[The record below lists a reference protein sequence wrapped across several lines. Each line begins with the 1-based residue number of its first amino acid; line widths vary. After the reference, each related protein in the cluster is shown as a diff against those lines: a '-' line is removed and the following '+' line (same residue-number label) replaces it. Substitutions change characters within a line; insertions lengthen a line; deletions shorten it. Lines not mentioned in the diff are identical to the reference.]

1 MTPKRIIF
9 LASGIF
15 AAIGILV
22 SVVIIAINGGF
33 SGGGNGPSIF
43 NPPTSQ
49 DLWTIG
55 SNIEDGMNLTYS
67 LTTKLDGDKPN
78 LRDSKLSM
86 AFHDIPKEDKWN
98 VNFKIKNDSSSNS
111 SAANEVSANFSKKQL
126 LRTDAISQE
135 NESLIRPIEESI
147 LVVRDLAKEPRYLVV
162 GAVWDK
168 IFTGSS
174 TKDVKIE
181 GKDTISTPAGTF
193 DVYSLQYN
201 VGNSISKIYLNNE
214 LPFPVKAQV
223 YDENDKIL
231 YEYELQNIS
240 R

>member
-33 SGGGNGPSIF
+33 SGSGGPSIF
-43 NPPTSQ
+43 NPPTSK

-55 SNIEDGMNLTYS
+55 SNIEDGLNLTYS
-67 LTTKLDGDKPN
+67 VVTATGEMSNLT
-78 LRDSKLSM
+78 DSVVSM
-86 AFHDIPKEDKWN
+86 KFHDLNDKWN
-98 VNFKIKNDSSSNS
+98 VTFAIKNGSTVKEINM
-111 SAANEVSANFSKKQL
+111 NLTKNQL
-126 LRTDAISQE
+126 LRKNPITANNEKLISPVE
-135 NESLIRPIEESI
+135 TSI
-147 LVVRDLAKEPRYLVV
+147 LKIRDIAREPKYLVI

-168 IFTGSS
+168 ITTSSS
-174 TKDVKIE
+174 TVDERIASKDS
-181 GKDTISTPAGTF
+181 ISTPAGPF
-193 DVYSLQYN
+193 NVYALEYQM
-201 VGNSISKIYLNNE
+201 GNSTSRIYLDKD
-214 LPFPVKAQV
+214 LPLPIKAKV

-231 YEYELQNIS
+231 YQYELQSIS

>member
-15 AAIGILV
+15 AAVGILV

-49 DLWTIG
+49 DIWTIG
-55 SNIEDGMNLTYS
+55 SNIDDGMNLTYS
-67 LTTKLDGDKPN
+67 LTTALGGKSN
-78 LRDSKLSM
+78 LKDSMVSM
-86 AFHDIPKEDKWN
+86 AFDDMQDKWN
-98 VNFKIKNDSSSNS
+98 INFKIKNGSSSS
-111 SAANEVSANFSKKQL
+111 SAAVKEVSANFSKKQL
-126 LRTDAISQE
+126 LRTDPISQE
-135 NESLIRPIEESI
+135 NESLIQPIEGSI

-162 GAVWDK
+162 GAIWDK

-174 TKDVKIE
+174 TKDVRIE
-181 GKDTISTPAGTF
+181 DRETISTPADTF
-193 DVYSLQYN
+193 DVYSLQYK
-201 VGNSISKIYLNNE
+201 VGNSISKIYLNKN

-231 YEYELQNIS
+231 YEYELQSIS

>member
-15 AAIGILV
+15 AAVGILV

-55 SNIEDGMNLTYS
+55 SNIDHGMNLTYS
-67 LTTKLDGDKPN
+67 LTTALGGKSN
-78 LRDSKLSM
+78 LKDSVVSM
-86 AFHDIPKEDKWN
+86 AFDDMQDKWN
-98 VNFKIKNDSSSNS
+98 IKFKIKNGSSSS
-111 SAANEVSANFSKKQL
+111 PAIEEVSANFSKKQL
-126 LRTDAISQE
+126 LRTDPISQE
-135 NESLIRPIEESI
+135 NNSLIQPIEGSI

-174 TKDVKIE
+174 TKDVRIE
-181 GKDTISTPAGTF
+181 GVEKITTPADTF
-193 DVYSLQYN
+193 DVYSLQYK
-201 VGNSISKIYLNNE
+201 VGNSISKIYLNKG

-231 YEYELQNIS
+231 YEYELQSIS

>member
-22 SVVIIAINGGF
+22 SVVIIAIGGGF

-43 NPPTSQ
+43 NPPTSK

-67 LTTKLDGDKPN
+67 LTTTLRGKSN
-78 LRDSKLSM
+78 LKDSMLSM
-86 AFHDIPKEDKWN
+86 AFHDMQDKWN
-98 VNFKIKNDSSSNS
+98 INFKIKNGSSS
-111 SAANEVSANFSKKQL
+111 SAVKEVSANFSKKQL
-126 LRTDAISQE
+126 LRTDPISQE
-135 NESLIRPIEESI
+135 NGLLIQPIEGSI
-147 LVVRDLAKEPRYLVV
+147 LVVRDLAKEPRYLIV
-162 GAVWDK
+162 GAIWDK

-181 GKDTISTPAGTF
+181 GIETITTPADTF
-193 DVYSLQYN
+193 DVYTLQYN
-201 VGNSISKIYLNNE
+201 VGNSTSKIYLNKD
-214 LPFPVKAQV
+214 LPFPIKAQV

-231 YEYELQNIS
+231 YEYELQSIS

>member
-33 SGGGNGPSIF
+33 SGGGDGPSIF
-43 NPPTSQ
+43 NPPTSK
-49 DLWTIG
+49 DLWTTG

-67 LTTKLDGDKPN
+67 LTTALGGKSN
-78 LRDSKLSM
+78 LKDSMVSM
-86 AFHDIPKEDKWN
+86 AFYDMQDKWDI
-98 VNFKIKNDSSSNS
+98 NFKIKNGSSSS
-111 SAANEVSANFSKKQL
+111 PVKEVSANYSKKQL
-126 LRTDAISQE
+126 LRTDPISQE
-135 NESLIRPIEESI
+135 NESLIQPIEGSI

-174 TKDVKIE
+174 TKDVRIE
-181 GKDTISTPAGTF
+181 SKDSITTPADTF
-193 DVYSLQYN
+193 DVYSLEYK
-201 VGNSISKIYLNNE
+201 VGNSISKIYLNKE
-214 LPFPVKAQV
+214 LPFPVKAQI

-231 YEYELQNIS
+231 YEYELQSIS

>member
-43 NPPTSQ
+43 NPPTSK

-67 LTTKLDGDKPN
+67 LTTTLGGKSN
-78 LRDSKLSM
+78 LKDSMLSM
-86 AFHDIPKEDKWN
+86 AFHDMQDKWN
-98 VNFKIKNDSSSNS
+98 INFKIKNGSNDS
-111 SAANEVSANFSKKQL
+111 AVKEVSANFSKKQL
-126 LRTDAISQE
+126 LRTDPISQE
-135 NESLIRPIEESI
+135 NESLIQPLEGSI
-147 LVVRDLAKEPRYLVV
+147 FVVRDLAKEPRYLVV

-181 GKDTISTPAGTF
+181 GKDSITTPADTF
-193 DVYSLQYN
+193 DVYTLQYN
-201 VGNSISKIYLNNE
+201 VGNSTSKIYLNKD
-214 LPFPVKAQV
+214 LPFPIKAQV

-231 YEYELQNIS
+231 YEYELQSIS

>member
-33 SGGGNGPSIF
+33 SGEGPSIF
-43 NPPTSQ
+43 NPPTSK

-67 LTTKLDGDKPN
+67 LTTTLGGKSN
-78 LRDSKLSM
+78 LRDSMVSLN
-86 AFHDIPKEDKWN
+86 FHDMQNKWDI
-98 VNFKIKNDSSSNS
+98 NFKIKNGSSSEVK
-111 SAANEVSANFSKKQL
+111 EVSANLSKKQL
-126 LRTDAISQE
+126 LRTDPISQE
-135 NESLIRPIEESI
+135 NELLIQPIEGSI

-162 GAVWDK
+162 GAIWDK

-181 GKDTISTPAGTF
+181 GIETISTPADTF
-193 DVYSLQYN
+193 EVYSLQYK
-201 VGNSISKIYLNNE
+201 VGNSVSKIYVNKD
-214 LPFPVKAQV
+214 LPLPVKAQV
-223 YDENDKIL
+223 YADNGKIL
-231 YEYELQNIS
+231 YEYELQSIS

>member
-33 SGGGNGPSIF
+33 SGEGPSIF
-43 NPPTSQ
+43 NPPTSK

-67 LTTKLDGDKPN
+67 LTTSLGGKSN
-78 LRDSKLSM
+78 LRDSMLSM
-86 AFHDIPKEDKWN
+86 AFHDMQDKWN
-98 VNFKIKNDSSSNS
+98 VNFKIENGSSS
-111 SAANEVSANFSKKQL
+111 AVKEISANLSKKQL
-126 LRTDAISQE
+126 LRTDPISQE
-135 NESLIRPIEESI
+135 NELLIQPIEGSI

-162 GAVWDK
+162 GAIWDK

-181 GKDTISTPAGTF
+181 GIETISTPADTF
-193 DVYSLQYN
+193 EVYSLQYK
-201 VGNSISKIYLNNE
+201 VGNSVSKIYVNKD
-214 LPFPVKAQV
+214 LPLPVKAQV
-223 YDENDKIL
+223 YADNGKIL
-231 YEYELQNIS
+231 YEYELQSIS

>member
-43 NPPTSQ
+43 NPPTSK

-55 SNIEDGMNLTYS
+55 GNIEDGMNLTYS
-67 LTTKLDGDKPN
+67 LTTTLGGKSN
-78 LRDSKLSM
+78 LIDSMVSM
-86 AFHDIPKEDKWN
+86 AFHDMKDKWDI
-98 VNFKIKNDSSSNS
+98 NFKIKNGSSS
-111 SAANEVSANFSKKQL
+111 SAVKEVSANFSKKQL
-126 LRTDAISQE
+126 LRTDPIGQE
-135 NESLIRPIEESI
+135 NESLIQPIEGSI
-147 LVVRDLAKEPRYLVV
+147 LVVRDLAKEPRYLIV
-162 GAVWDK
+162 GAIWDK

-181 GKDTISTPAGTF
+181 DKDSITTPADTF
-193 DVYSLQYN
+193 DVYTLQYN
-201 VGNSISKIYLNNE
+201 VGNSTSKIYLNKD
-214 LPFPVKAQV
+214 LPFPIKAQV

-231 YEYELQNIS
+231 YEYELQSIS

>member
-9 LASGIF
+9 LTSGIF
-15 AAIGILV
+15 ASIGILV

-55 SNIEDGMNLTYS
+55 SNIDDGMNLTYS
-67 LTTKLDGDKPN
+67 LTTALGGKSN
-78 LRDSKLSM
+78 LKDSVVSM
-86 AFHDIPKEDKWN
+86 AFDDMQDKWN
-98 VNFKIKNDSSSNS
+98 INFKVKNDSSS
-111 SAANEVSANFSKKQL
+111 SAAAVKEVNANFSKKQL
-126 LRTDAISQE
+126 LRTDPISQE
-135 NESLIRPIEESI
+135 NDSLIQPIEGSI

-174 TKDVKIE
+174 TKDVRIEDIEKI
-181 GKDTISTPAGTF
+181 TTPADTF
-193 DVYSLQYN
+193 DVYSLQYK
-201 VGNSISKIYLNNE
+201 VGNSISKIYLNKE
-214 LPFPVKAQV
+214 LPFPIKAQV

-231 YEYELQNIS
+231 YEYELQSIS

>member
-33 SGGGNGPSIF
+33 SGSGNGPSIL
-43 NPPTSQ
+43 NPPTSK

-67 LTTKLDGDKPN
+67 LTTTLGGKSN
-78 LRDSKLSM
+78 LRDSMVSFN
-86 AFHDIPKEDKWN
+86 FHDMQDKWDI
-98 VNFKIKNDSSSNS
+98 NFKIKNGSSG
-111 SAANEVSANFSKKQL
+111 SAVKEVSANLSKKQL
-126 LRTDAISQE
+126 LRTDPISQE
-135 NESLIRPIEESI
+135 NELLIQPIEGSI

-162 GAVWDK
+162 GAIWDK

-181 GKDTISTPAGTF
+181 GIETISTPADTF
-193 DVYSLQYN
+193 EVYSLQYK
-201 VGNSISKIYLNNE
+201 VGNSVSKIYVNKD
-214 LPFPVKAQV
+214 LPLPVKAQV
-223 YDENDKIL
+223 YADNGKIL
-231 YEYELQNIS
+231 YEYELQSIS

>member
-33 SGGGNGPSIF
+33 SGDGPSIF
-43 NPPTSQ
+43 NPPTSK

-67 LTTKLDGDKPN
+67 LTTTLGGKSN
-78 LRDSKLSM
+78 LRDSMVSLN
-86 AFHDIPKEDKWN
+86 FHDMQDKWDI
-98 VNFKIKNDSSSNS
+98 NFKIRNGSSG
-111 SAANEVSANFSKKQL
+111 SAVKEVSANVSKKQL
-126 LRTDAISQE
+126 LRTDPISQE
-135 NESLIRPIEESI
+135 NELLIQPIEGSI

-162 GAVWDK
+162 GAIWDK

-181 GKDTISTPAGTF
+181 GIETISTPADTF
-193 DVYSLQYN
+193 EVYSLQYK
-201 VGNSISKIYLNNE
+201 VGNSVSKIYVNKD
-214 LPFPVKAQV
+214 LPLPVKAQV
-223 YDENDKIL
+223 YADNGKIL
-231 YEYELQNIS
+231 YEYELQSIS

>member
-9 LASGIF
+9 LASGIL

-33 SGGGNGPSIF
+33 SGSGNGPSIF
-43 NPPTSQ
+43 NPPTSK

-55 SNIEDGMNLTYS
+55 SNIKDGMNLTYS
-67 LTTKLDGDKPN
+67 LTTTLGGKSN
-78 LRDSKLSM
+78 LRDSMVSM
-86 AFHDIPKEDKWN
+86 AFHDMQDKWDI
-98 VNFKIKNDSSSNS
+98 NFKINNGS
-111 SAANEVSANFSKKQL
+111 SAAKEVSVNFSKKQL
-126 LRTDAISQE
+126 LRTDPISQG
-135 NESLIRPIEESI
+135 NELLIQPIEGSI

-162 GAVWDK
+162 GAIWDK

-181 GKDTISTPAGTF
+181 GIETISTPADTF
-193 DVYSLQYN
+193 DVYSLQYK
-201 VGNSISKIYLNNE
+201 VGNSVSKIYLNKD
-214 LPFPVKAQV
+214 LPLPIKAQV
-223 YDENDKIL
+223 YGDNGKLL
-231 YEYELQNIS
+231 YDYELQSIS

>member
-9 LASGIF
+9 LASGIL

-33 SGGGNGPSIF
+33 SGSGNGPSIF
-43 NPPTSQ
+43 NPPTSK

-67 LTTKLDGDKPN
+67 LTTTLGGKSN
-78 LRDSKLSM
+78 LRDSMVSM
-86 AFHDIPKEDKWN
+86 AFHDMQDKWDI
-98 VNFKIKNDSSSNS
+98 NFKINNGS
-111 SAANEVSANFSKKQL
+111 SAAKEVSVNFSKKQL
-126 LRTDAISQE
+126 LRTDPISQG
-135 NESLIRPIEESI
+135 NELLIQPIEGSI

-162 GAVWDK
+162 GAIWDK

-181 GKDTISTPAGTF
+181 GIETISTPADTF
-193 DVYSLQYN
+193 DVYSLQYK
-201 VGNSISKIYLNNE
+201 VGNSVSKIYLNKD
-214 LPFPVKAQV
+214 LPLPIKAQV
-223 YDENDKIL
+223 YGDNGKLL
-231 YEYELQNIS
+231 YDYELQSIS